1 MLKRLLTRF
10 YTKQNRN
17 IHKLS
22 PKDEFEK
29 YLIKSSADFEDLLK
43 AEISART
50 VKYFE
55 AKNEQDRLI
64 TKGEVFALK
73 LLKDR
78 HLQAKRMETDNK
90 YKNNEQLKLKHWVE
104 FKK

>member
-1 MLKRLLTRF
+1 MIKRLLTKI
-10 YTKQNRN
+10 YTKQNRD

-29 YLIKSSADFEDLLK
+29 YLIKNSSDFEDLLK

-50 VKYFE
+50 VRYFE
-55 AKNEQDRLI
+55 AKNDSDRLI

-78 HLQAKRMETDNK
+78 HLRAKRMENDNK